1 MATVGPTAAVAPRPA
16 VPRSLFV
23 RAVFK
28 SELAPAA
35 RLVLLAVAW
44 SAGRSGRGSYLSM
57 AAISER
63 TGYSRERV
71 NRLLID
77 CKRAGW
83 LAAEPRAGRT
93 NDWVLTVPAAEISAE
108 LGPSSALW
116 TELSEGAARAS
127 GALAGEGGPPHGR
140 GGPPSRARGV
150 GRTQEELITHPR
162 PARLP
167 WCGLCDEKTR
177 LQDLDDGSVRRCRK
191 CHGKADTGSAGGS
204 TRKGPRG
211 RDVVSMSSHT
221 GLS

>member
-1 MATVGPTAAVAPRPA
+1 MATVGPAAAVGTRPA

-28 SELAPAA
+28 SDLPPAA
-35 RLVLLAVAW
+35 RLVLLAVSW
-44 SAGRSGRGSYLSM
+44 SSGRGGRGSYLSM
-57 AAISER
+57 TAVSER

-83 LAAEPRAGRT
+83 LAAEHRAGRT
-93 NDWVLTVPAAEISAE
+93 NDWVLTVPAA
-108 LGPSSALW
+108 LC
-116 TELSEGAARAS
+116 TEPSEGAARAS
-127 GALAGEGGPPHGR
+127 GGFAGEEGPLHGR
-140 GGPPSRARGV
+140 RGGSSPAKTV
-150 GRTQEELITHPR
+150 GRTQEGLSRDPR

-177 LQDLDDGSVRRCRK
+177 LQELDDGSVRRCRK

-221 GLS
+221 GRS

>member
-1 MATVGPTAAVAPRPA
+1 MATVGLSTAGAPRPA
-16 VPRSLFV
+16 VPRSLFIK
-23 RAVFK
+23 AVY
-28 SELAPAA
+28 SSSLPPGA

-44 SAGRSGRGSYLSM
+44 SAGRGGRGSYLSRT
-57 AAISER
+57 AISAR

-71 NRLLID
+71 KRLLSD

-83 LAAEPRAGRT
+83 LAADPRAGRS
-93 NDWVLTVPAAEISAE
+93 NDWILTVPAVAHSGMSEASA
-108 LGPSSALW
+108 
-116 TELSEGAARAS
+116 RDH
-127 GALAGEGGPPHGR
+127 GGVAHDPGGGRPRPP
-140 GGPPSRARGV
+140 GGSPTTPV
-150 GRTQEELITHPR
+150 GRTQEGLITHPR

-177 LQDLDDGSVRRCRK
+177 LQDLDDGSVRRCPK

-221 GLS
+221 GSR